1 MTRATSKTHWF
12 WALALPLL
20 LHALPLA
27 AQDAPPTS
35 GFRSNDFAIDLFTGP
50 VLGSARMVGMAG
62 AYGAI
67 ATGIDGSMINP
78 AGYAERTEE
87 EIDSWEWELTGGIW
101 LGGLWARN
109 DFDNNGKR
117 KEEAQD
123 AFQVSL
129 GGRIQVASS
138 GFGVSLISQTYE
150 LDQASGQHSE
160 LSFITYRFGTAYAFM
175 RGTLVLG
182 LAGRGISFSIADADA
197 RSDTDLV
204 SFDGLGGEVGA
215 LLRPA
220 YERYRLGAVL
230 RTPVSS
236 RVTTGSRIDEVDG
249 VRQVRGFVLPRE
261 VHVPW
266 EVDLGFAYQFGER
279 RSNVPWRN
287 PNQIK
292 REVRA
297 QLAEDS
303 YVPPPQNGG
312 PPYPALPKDP
322 KAALQKAMEHEEEA
336 ARRYLRHQPRRYV
349 LLSSDVLFS
358 GRTED
363 GQGVQ
368 AFVAQRPEASGRKIS
383 IGVRVGVESEVAE
396 NRLKLRGGSYLEP
409 SRFRRASYRPHGTFG
424 TDVRLFDV
432 WHWSIR
438 ASATLDL
445 APRYFDWGLS
455 VGFWH

>member
-78 AGYAERTEE
+78 AGYAERAEE

-101 LGGLWARN
+101 LGGLFSRN

-117 KEEAQD
+117 AQEAKN
-123 AFQVSL
+123 AFQLSL
-129 GGRIQVASS
+129 GGRIQVSSS
-138 GFGVSLISQTYE
+138 GFGVTLSSQTYE
-150 LDQASGQHSE
+150 LDQGAGHYE
-160 LSFITYRFGTAYAFM
+160 LDFVTYRFGTAYAFM
-175 RGTLVLG
+175 RGSLVLG
-182 LAGRGISFSIADADA
+182 LAGRGISFAISDASGDET
-197 RSDTDLV
+197 SELV
-204 SFDGLGGEVGA
+204 SFDGLGAELGV
-215 LLRPA
+215 LIRPA
-220 YERYRLGAVL
+220 YERYRVGAVL
-230 RTPVSS
+230 RSPVSS
-236 RVTTGSRIDEVDG
+236 KVDSEDAVEDVNG
-249 VRQVRGFVLPRE
+249 VRMVRGFVLPQE
-261 VHVPW
+261 VRVPW
-266 EVDLGFAYQFGER
+266 EVQLGFAYQFGER

-297 QLAEDS
+297 QLADGT

-312 PPYPALPKDP
+312 PPYPELPSDSKGALS
-322 KAALQKAMEHEEEA
+322 AAMEHEREA

-349 LLSSDVLFS
+349 LLSSDLLFY
-358 GRTED
+358 GRTAN
-363 GQGVQ
+363 GQSVQ
-368 AFVAQRPEASGRKIS
+368 AFVAQKPEASGRKVS
-383 IGVRVGVESEVAE
+383 IGVRVGAESEVVE
-396 NRLKLRGGSYLEP
+396 NRLKLRCGSYLEP
-409 SRFRRASYRPHGTFG
+409 SRFQRANYRPHGTFG
-424 TDVRLFDV
+424 SDVRLFDL
-432 WHWSIR
+432 WNWSIR